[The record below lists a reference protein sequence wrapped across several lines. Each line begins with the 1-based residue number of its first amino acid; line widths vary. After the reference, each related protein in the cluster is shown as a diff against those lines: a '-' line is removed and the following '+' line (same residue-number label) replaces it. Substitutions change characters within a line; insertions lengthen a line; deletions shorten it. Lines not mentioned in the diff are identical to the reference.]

1 MEAVLLAR
9 TITETKVD
17 IDQHL
22 QHVESVLE
30 QTIQVANKTCKRMQD
45 NEEQLDR
52 VHGSVEAAKMASK
65 RSHKL
70 LSRLSWWQY
79 FGSFSSR
86 AAGRRG
92 QKIEEARAAYRL
104 ARKKRNKVLDKNSKN
119 TENNFD
125 GERSA
130 QINLLNKSSDSRQNE
145 LLVPQTSHRQFVSS
159 ARDSSAAAST
169 TWKPPEWLY
178 NGESDTPSTIQKE
191 DRLNVWSE
199 SQEIGCQLMSED
211 SCSCDRIDSLL
222 SQLLDMSG
230 TMSIKLKEQNTSIK
244 DLDRSVTDVLKSSQA
259 ASARSDWHRR
269 RC

>member
-1 MEAVLLAR
+1 MEAVSLPR
-9 TITETKVD
+9 TITDTKVD
-17 IDQHL
+17 ISRHL

-45 NEEQLDR
+45 HEEQLDR
-52 VHGSVEAAKMASK
+52 VHGSVEAAKTASK

-70 LSRLSWWQY
+70 LSRLSWLQY

-92 QKIEEARAAYRL
+92 QDIEEARVAYRL

-130 QINLLNKSSDSRQNE
+130 QINLLNRSSDNRENKF
-145 LLVPQTSHRQFVSS
+145 LVSQTSHRQIVSS
-159 ARDSSAAAST
+159 ARDSSPAAST

-178 NGESDTPSTIQKE
+178 NGESGTLSTIQKE
-191 DRLNVWSE
+191 DRPNTWSE
-199 SQEIGCQLMSED
+199 SQEVGCQSMNED
-211 SCSCDRIDSLL
+211 SCGGDRIDSLL
-222 SQLLDMSG
+222 SQLLELSG
-230 TMSIKLKEQNTSIK
+230 TMSVKLKEQNTSIK
-244 DLDRSVTDVLKSSQA
+244 ELDSLVTDVLKSSQA